1 MPKSNFNQF
10 LHECEDCGF
19 ETRSCNNDKKN
30 DNHETVNPNQ
40 PTENVDHHRVHG
52 MNVNNNNNN
61 NNNHN
66 HYYISDHNEDNVQ
79 RSSNSIL
86 KNIFTSSS
94 PSSNIF
100 LSSRKNGGLSRPSL
114 QSSNEINNKNLVSS
128 REGDKYDKYQN
139 QNRGQFNIF
148 KKTDADDER
157 GGYFSCQTSESY
169 QSGVGASGIS
179 PIVEIND
186 DTFPPL
192 TASSSRNVG
201 ANITSSAAMVSNKFK
216 NFKDAIYA
224 SSHVVPV
231 SPMKQKTPCLSIKR
245 DNEMRKKNILSNPK
259 KTTVMYDS
267 DSEDDVG
274 VYDNSNEYNNEY
286 EYVNRGNA
294 NISRHLKKC
303 YSRYNNDND
312 TNDDY

>member
-40 PTENVDHHRVHG
+40 STQNVDG
-52 MNVNNNNNN
+52 NNNSNNNNNN
-61 NNNHN
+61 KHYISNHN
-66 HYYISDHNEDNVQ
+66 HNEHNVQ

-86 KNIFTSSS
+86 KNSFTSSS

-100 LSSRKNGGLSRPSL
+100 LSCRKNNGSIPRPSL
-114 QSSNEINNKNLVSS
+114 QSSNGINN
-128 REGDKYDKYQN
+128 YQVIK
-139 QNRGQFNIF
+139 NRGQSNIF
-148 KKTDADDER
+148 KKTDADER
-157 GGYFSCQTSESY
+157 GYRPDQTSESY
-169 QSGVGASGIS
+169 QSGVGASGTS

-192 TASSSRNVG
+192 TASSSRN
-201 ANITSSAAMVSNKFK
+201 ASTNITSSAAMVSKKFK

-245 DNEMRKKNILSNPK
+245 DNEMRKRNILSNPK
-259 KTTVMYDS
+259 KITVMYDS

-274 VYDNSNEYNNEY
+274 VHDNNN

-294 NISRHLKKC
+294 TAIHHIKKC

-312 TNDDY
+312 TDDDY